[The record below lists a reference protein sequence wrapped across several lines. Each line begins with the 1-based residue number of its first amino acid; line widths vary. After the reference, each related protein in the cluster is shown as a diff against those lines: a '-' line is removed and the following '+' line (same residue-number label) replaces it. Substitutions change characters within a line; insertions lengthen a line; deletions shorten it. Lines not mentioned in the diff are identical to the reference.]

1 MHTWTLGSGMS
12 IEINVHDHKCRYCQK
27 YFPKYTL
34 SMKIQTLNVTIMAF
48 LSVPDQST
56 ACIRK
61 LKTIAVFLKVWTKN
75 FDFCCLLIVYYNLNG
90 LHA

>member
-48 LSVPDQST
+48 L

-90 LHA
+90 PQAH

>member
-1 MHTWTLGSGMS
+1 MS
-12 IEINVHDHKCRYCQK
+12 LLSKIFSKLYLIIENR
-27 YFPKYTL
+27 
-34 SMKIQTLNVTIMAF
+34 QTLNVTIMAF

-61 LKTIAVFLKVWTKN
+61 LKTVAGFLKVWTKN